1 MNLSRRRFLRLNA
14 HAPALSPPPA
24 SASFTRPEIAI
35 PGSEDPDLHLLNRIT
50 WGARPEEL
58 QRVREMGREAY
69 LEEQLDPEQIDDS
82 EADRIMQRFAMWN
95 LDRRALYGLNNY
107 YGRVEDGLIESMILR
122 AVHSR
127 RQLLERMVDFWSDH
141 FNIPLGDEP
150 GDLLFYQRDAI
161 RKHALG
167 NFQHMLIAVAKSP
180 AMLIYL
186 DGAENIAEHPNENYA
201 RELFELH
208 TLGVDGGYT
217 EEDIRQAARAFTGW
231 TTHPRTRSGFIF
243 QPDDH
248 DTAPKHILGHDMPAG
263 RGIEDGLHVLTI
275 AARHPSTARFLSRK
289 LCVRFVNDDPPASL
303 VESTAQVWQANDG
316 EIKPVLRHIL
326 TSAEFYATAGRK
338 LRRPLEFFIGVM
350 RATGVENTNA
360 WAMYELLTELGQTP
374 YGWTPPNGYP
384 DVAPAWISTNGLLA
398 RWNAAMH
405 LTHGVHSE
413 EDVWGW
419 LSHLEQR
426 VLPPDQ
432 AGGPSTAGE
441 LVDKVAAQVFGA
453 PLPAGD
459 ARNSFI
465 AYVAAGG
472 ENAPVD
478 MQLFARKMPSLFGLM
493 LASPL
498 YQWR

>member
-1 MNLSRRRFLRLNA
+1 MNLSRRRFLRLNTHTHA
-14 HAPALSPPPA
+14 LAPSPGPAFFAPAA
-24 SASFTRPEIAI
+24 VAI
-35 PGSEDPDLHLLNRIT
+35 PAGDDPDLHLLNRIT

-58 QRVREMGREAY
+58 QQVREMGRDAY

-82 EADRIMQRFAMWN
+82 EADRLMQRFAMWD
-95 LDRRALYGLNNY
+95 LDRSALYGLNNY
-107 YGRVEDGLIESMILR
+107 YGRVEDGLVESMILR

-150 GDLLFYQRDAI
+150 GDLLSYQRDAI

-167 NFQHMLIAVAKSP
+167 NFQHLLMATAKSP
-180 AMLIYL
+180 AMLVYL
-186 DGAENIAEHPNENYA
+186 DGAANVAEHPNENYA

-208 TLGVDGGYT
+208 TLGVDGGYS

-243 QPDDH
+243 NAEEH
-248 DTAPKHILGHDMPAG
+248 DTDPKHVLGHDMPAG
-263 RGIEDGLHVLTI
+263 RGIEDGLHVLTL

-289 LCVRFVNDDPPASL
+289 LCVRFVGDDPPASL
-303 VESTAQVWQANDG
+303 VESTAQVWEANAG

-326 TSAEFYATAGRK
+326 TADEFYAAAGQK
-338 LRRPLEFFIGVM
+338 LRRPLEFFIGVL
-350 RATGVENTNA
+350 RATGVENTDF
-360 WAMYELLTELGQTP
+360 WAMYEMLAELGQTP
-374 YGWTPPNGYP
+374 YGWTPPDGYP
-384 DVAPAWISTNGLLA
+384 DVAPDWISTNGLLA
-398 RWNAAMH
+398 RWNAAMA

-426 VLPPDQ
+426 VPPPGQ

-441 LVDKVAAQVFGA
+441 LVDRVATQVFGA
-453 PLPAGD
+453 PLPAGEERD
-459 ARNSFI
+459 QFI
-465 AYVAAGG
+465 VYVEAGG

-478 MQLFARKMPSLFGLM
+478 MRLFARKMPSLFGLM